1 MSERTALE
9 ELITT
14 LKQQRDELQVKM
26 HLANE
31 EAKEEYNRLTDRINQ
46 LSDQYQPVRE
56 ATTETAQNVVAALKL
71 AAEEM
76 AVGVNRI
83 WKSLG

>member
-31 EAKEEYNRLTDRINQ
+31 EAKEEYNRLTERINQ
-46 LSDQYQPVRE
+46 ISDQYQPVKE
-56 ATTETAQNVVAALKL
+56 ASTETAQNVIAALKL

-76 AVGVNRI
+76 SIGLSRV
-83 WKSLG
+83 WKSLK